1 MQGSNDPTLS
11 EQAKTAPPPSTLFP
25 SRLYQLL
32 EDAEREGNEGIVS
45 WTSNGKS
52 FKVHDKIR
60 FANDI
65 MPRYFGSSKY
75 RSFQKNLNLWG
86 FITKLAPLKSPH
98 RGEVSS
104 PSFVR
109 GFPEKCLQMKRVVK
123 NKVVKKEEEEEEK
136 AAAVTESDYQNLNPM
151 LIEPSPDVRTA
162 SSNARKKKSS
172 SSRQKKKSANP
183 IAPQLLPRSGQ
194 ENTPAM
200 MDLNPT
206 PIAESGQFPISSGL
220 TALLNGSSSNSTTN
234 NFLATSLLQLNQSNQ
249 NSTNPMTGSN
259 TDNKGTLLGQLGS
272 LQQGQQSI
280 SRQPNIAASNDNN
293 GNGFITSLLS
303 QLGGQTP
310 SSVSQQPS
318 SMGKNNINSALL
330 NQLLRGGG
338 NQHQPQ
344 VQQANNYHLASSPQ
358 SSLFASGSTGR
369 VAGSATGTTQTVQQ
383 QSSSAIIAALLRQSN
398 QSHMRQQTQTSEST
412 AASATLLGQL
422 RQQGQQQ
429 QQQQQQTMIQDF
441 LASNRSTNGGTSS
454 TAGLVTQSRNIGD
467 NTALFN
473 DLVGQQQLDLARLK
487 GLQKKQQ
494 QLQEA
499 LSSSHRA
506 SLPASSSP
514 DNQDA
519 VASTLLSSVPTNK
532 SNGDKS
538 SLPDTSEGTRSKW
551 AVGDTNTSGSTSPS
565 SISGEMLRLNRL
577 IQEVTQT
584 SSASGN
590 SVQIQGNT
598 LATSPYSNDLTSIH
612 APRIVQEESI
622 FSSSPTADRS
632 SINTSISRSLPSRVE
647 GDETQQH
654 GTLRR
659 ASLNSLLT
667 SEIYQV

>member
-1 MQGSNDPTLS
+1 MQGRNDPTLS

-32 EDAEREGNEGIVS
+32 EDAEREGNESIVA
-45 WTSNGKS
+45 WTSNGES

-136 AAAVTESDYQNLNPM
+136 AAAVAESDYQNLNPM
-151 LIEPSPDVRTA
+151 LIEPSSDVGAA
-162 SSNARKKKSS
+162 SSNARQKKSS
-172 SSRQKKKSANP
+172 SSSQKKNSASSS
-183 IAPQLLPRSGQ
+183 ASQLLPSSGQ
-194 ENTPAM
+194 GNPPAM

-280 SRQPNIAASNDNN
+280 SHQPNIAASHDNN

-303 QLGGQTP
+303 QFGGQTP
-310 SSVSQQPS
+310 SSVSRQPS
-318 SMGKNNINSALL
+318 SMGKNDINSALL

-344 VQQANNYHLASSPQ
+344 VQQANNYHPASSQ
-358 SSLFASGSTGR
+358 SSLFASGSTGP
-369 VAGSATGTTQTVQQ
+369 ASGSATGTTQTVQQ

-519 VASTLLSSVPTNK
+519 IASTLLSSLPTNK
-532 SNGDKS
+532 SNGDKN

-551 AVGDTNTSGSTSPS
+551 DVGDTNASGSTSPS